1 MADDFYTVNYRLL
14 DEFEDDTTVLG
25 IDFDSLDNASKF
37 YTTIVTGNGYGEGY
51 AVELLHCF
59 VDDCYV
65 AVLNRH
71 EF

>member
-1 MADDFYTVNYRLL
+1 MSDDFYAVNYRLL
-14 DEFEDDTTVLG
+14 NEFEDDTIVLG

-51 AVELLHCF
+51 AVEPLHYF
-59 VDDCYV
+59 DNGSIS
-65 AVLNRH
+65 VLNRH

>member
-1 MADDFYTVNYRLL
+1 MADDIYTVNYRLL

-25 IDFDSLDNASKF
+25 IDFDSLENASKF

-51 AVELLHCF
+51 AVELLHYF
-59 VDDCYV
+59 DNGSVS
-65 AVLNRH
+65 VLNRH

>member
-51 AVELLHCF
+51 AVELLHYF
-59 VDDCYV
+59 DDCSV
-65 AVLNRH
+65 SILDRH